1 MKPLKTVLILVFFL
15 PVFLTAAYAL
25 NLDNLRN
32 YFLNGEYKV
41 CLTEGE
47 KILAQAASSK
57 DLEELYYI
65 LGLCYLKE
73 GNYLRASD
81 IFEIILQE
89 FRNGKFKEEAKL
101 GLGDTY
107 FARRDY
113 GKAESV
119 YQEILKN
126 NSHTKLKPALYYRLS
141 QLGKKTSNSG
151 KEQEYFLKLKSEFP
165 DSPEALAGKE
175 FFLETAKAPEIASV
189 PKTANPPEA
198 PEVLVQPASP
208 VIPKS
213 SSTVE
218 EVIISSVY
226 SIQVGAFSSLEN
238 AKSLTLKLKGDGY
251 SSYVSGSSVENK
263 KIYKVRIGGFS
274 SMQEAQDAAK
284 KLQSRGYT
292 VKIIP

>member
-1 MKPLKTVLILVFFL
+1 MKPLKTVLISVFFL
-15 PVFLTAAYAL
+15 PVFLTTAYAL

-32 YFLNGEYKV
+32 YFLNGEYKICV
-41 CLTEGE
+41 TEGE

-81 IFEIILQE
+81 IFEITIQE

-126 NSHTKLKPALYYRLS
+126 NSHSKLKPALYYRLS
-141 QLGKKTSNSG
+141 QLGKRTANSG

-165 DSPEALAGKE
+165 ASPEALAGKE
-175 FFLETAKAPEIASV
+175 FFPETAKALEILSV
-189 PKTANPPEA
+189 PKMVNPPEV
-198 PEVLVQPASP
+198 PEVLSLPASP

-213 SSTVE
+213 SNPVE
-218 EVIISSVY
+218 EVIISGAY
-226 SIQVGAFSSLEN
+226 SIQVGAFSSLAN
-238 AKSLTLKLKGDGY
+238 AKSLTLKLKAQGY
-251 SSYVSGSSVENK
+251 SSYASESSVDNK
-263 KIYKVRIGGFS
+263 KIYKARIGGFS
-274 SMQEAQDAAK
+274 SMQEAQSAAK
-284 KLQSRGYT
+284 KLRSQGYT